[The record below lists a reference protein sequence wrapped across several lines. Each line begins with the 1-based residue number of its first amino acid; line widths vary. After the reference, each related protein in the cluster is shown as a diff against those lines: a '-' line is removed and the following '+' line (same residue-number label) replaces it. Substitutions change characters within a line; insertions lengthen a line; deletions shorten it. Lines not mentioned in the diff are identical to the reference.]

1 MLLAFKVFL
10 PTIVFTVILII
21 VLVAGIYLIKI
32 LRYKY
37 GTPSRKLFY
46 DVEQI
51 KRVLIKRSDNNL
63 KDRGLLSEFKEAAPE
78 ELREDLGK
86 VFDVFY
92 RVVYG
97 NGDSTEPTP
106 EENALALEMRKKLS
120 ELGGRGQCHLDSKN
134 HNNSILL

>member
-1 MLLAFKVFL
+1 MAL
-10 PTIVFTVILII
+10 T
-21 VLVAGIYLIKI
+21 
-32 LRYKY
+32 
-37 GTPSRKLFY
+37 

-51 KRVLIKRSDNNL
+51 KRVLIKRSGNNL

-97 NGDSTEPTP
+97 TGDNTAPTP
-106 EENALALEMRKKLS
+106 EENALASEMRKKLI
-120 ELGGRGQCHLDSKN
+120 ELGRRG
-134 HNNSILL
+134 